1 MTTTTPE
8 ALDTPTAHA
17 APAATA
23 AFVQELAQVL
33 VEALNLET
41 PADQIDPAA
50 PLFHDGLGLD
60 SIDML
65 ELSLVIAQRYGCR
78 LRSDDPDNRRIF
90 SSLQALADHVV
101 RHRTP

>member
-1 MTTTTPE
+1 MTTSPHKVS
-8 ALDTPTAHA
+8 DTLPDRPGPTDVSVFA
-17 APAATA
+17 
-23 AFVQELAQVL
+23 QELAQVM
-33 VEALNLET
+33 VDALNLET
-41 PADQIDPAA
+41 PAEQIDPAA

-90 SSLQALADHVV
+90 SSLQALADHVA
-101 RHRTP
+101 RHRTQ

>member
-1 MTTTTPE
+1 MTTPVDE
-8 ALDTPTAHA
+8 ALDTLPNNAGPA
-17 APAATA
+17 SAATFA
-23 AFVQELAQVL
+23 QELARLMVT
-33 VEALNLET
+33 ALNLDVAAE
-41 PADQIDPAA
+41 QIDPSA

-90 SSLQALADHVV
+90 SSLHALADHVA
-101 RHRTP
+101 RHRTL